1 MKEKLQTLLEE
12 NRGTITEAVINEV
25 INDESPIKSLLYI
38 EENWVEWGLVECL
51 EFEKDSIK
59 FFNKHHEEIEKIRKY
74 LQQYWHDMTIPEWYS
89 LKQYYSNVAF
99 KFIAFDLYMQFTIED
114 LL

>member
-38 EENWVEWGLVECL
+38 EEN
-51 EFEKDSIK
+51 
-59 FFNKHHEEIEKIRKY
+59 
-74 LQQYWHDMTIPEWYS
+74 
-89 LKQYYSNVAF
+89 
-99 KFIAFDLYMQFTIED
+99 
-114 LL
+114 